1 MKKVIFPLLIVT
13 LAITLGFVYKKYDK
27 QKNAIPQLKERAIS
41 VSAGSEWLNTKKA
54 IEGLL
59 DKIRRNPSDIKA
71 KSQLA
76 MAYIQESRITGDH
89 AYYDEA
95 SLKLIEEVLQKE
107 PQNLDALNAKTTV
120 LLSQHHFA
128 EALGEAK
135 KITTLYPDVAFG
147 YGLLCDAYVELG
159 QYAEAV
165 KAADKQIGM
174 RPDLRS
180 YARVSYLR
188 EIHGDYKGAKEAMTS
203 AVKSGVAGMEQTEW
217 CRVQLGKLEEAT
229 GNLVEAEKQ
238 YQIALA
244 TRPGYAYALMGMGRL
259 ACLNGRN
266 REGVEYFEKAKQAI
280 NDPAV
285 YEELTEAYMLDNQRI
300 RAEEN
305 AQSLVKILG
314 GAHDT
319 LSNHTDLPQHGHYAD
334 KELAEAYLKIN
345 DLEHALVHAHLEL
358 QRRPDNID
366 VNEVMAWV
374 FYKNGEATKALPHI
388 EKALHTGS
396 QKASLLW
403 KAGNIYAQNN
413 QEKKGNA
420 LINKA
425 LKINKYLR
433 AELL

>member
-1 MKKVIFPLLIVT
+1 MKKVIFPLVLVT
-13 LAITLGFVYKKYDK
+13 LLITLGFVYKKYDK

-41 VSAGSEWLNTKKA
+41 VSAGSEWLNTKQA

-59 DKIRRNPSDIKA
+59 DKLRRNPSDNKA
-71 KSQLA
+71 KIQLA
-76 MAYIQESRITGDH
+76 MAYIQESRVTGDH

-95 SLKLIEEVLQKE
+95 SLKLIAEVLAKE

-128 EALGEAK
+128 EALKEAQN
-135 KITTLYPDVAFG
+135 ITTLYPDVAFG

-159 QYAEAV
+159 QYSDAV
-165 KAADKQIGM
+165 KAADKQISM

-188 EIHGDYKGAKEAMTS
+188 EIHGDYEGAKLAMES

-217 CRVQLGKLEEAT
+217 CRVQLGKLYEAT
-229 GNLVEAEKQ
+229 GNLTEAENH
-238 YQIALA
+238 YQIALS
-244 TRPGYAYALMGMGRL
+244 TRPNYAYALMGMGRL
-259 ACLNGRN
+259 ACLNGKN
-266 REGVEYFEKAKQAI
+266 TEGVEYFEKAKKAI

-285 YEELTEAYMLDNQRI
+285 YEELTEAYMLDNQRVK
-300 RAEEN
+300 AEEN
-305 AQSLVKILG
+305 AKSLVKILG
-314 GAHDT
+314 GTHDSLT
-319 LSNHTDLPQHGHYAD
+319 NHTNLPEHGHYAD

-345 DLEHALVHAHLEL
+345 DLEHALVHATLEL

-374 FYKNGEATKALPHI
+374 YYKSGDNTKALLHI
-388 EKALHTGS
+388 EKALKTGS

-403 KAGNIYAQNN
+403 KAGNIYAKNN
-413 QEKKGNA
+413 QEKRGNE